1 MRRRLA
7 LRRDGGDLPAPPGE
21 TEWNK
26 LGKFQG
32 LTDVS
37 LNDRGLAQAKD
48 SARAALGWEH
58 GALYSS
64 SLTRTVQVA
73 EEIRKV
79 TGTPIVTQP
88 GLRELSL
95 GDLEGVTGAEMRE
108 GWPELYAS
116 WRKNPA
122 DVQMPNGESLS
133 QLQERAW
140 QVIQDIERHHADESG
155 VVVVCHNSIRPFLRI
170 LDIPGKLTIA
180 GLGTVH
186 LEATVAW
193 ALVTYNCNSH
203 LSPENR

>member
-1 MRRRLA
+1 MRFYL
-7 LRRDGGDLPAPPGE
+7 LRHGE

-37 LNDRGLAQAKD
+37 LNELGLAQARD
-48 SARAALGWEH
+48 SARAALNWQPS
-58 GALYSS
+58 ALYAS

-73 EEIRKV
+73 EEIRKM
-79 TGTPIVTQP
+79 TGLSIVSDP

-95 GDLEGVTGAEMRE
+95 GDLEGVTGAEMRA
-108 GWPELYAS
+108 GWPEVYEN

-122 DVQMPNGESLS
+122 DVAMPNGESLT

-140 QVIQDIERHHADESG
+140 RVILEIEQAHSG
-155 VVVVCHNSIRPFLRI
+155 DGDVVVVSHNFTIRTVMCAI
-170 LDIPGKLTIA
+170 LDIPLYNFHRMSL
-180 GLGTVH
+180 GLGSLCTFDSDGNGRR
-186 LEATVAW
+186 LI
-193 ALVTYNCNSH
+193 TYNCNSH